1 MDQNLIGEINAIDGT
16 LTQPQIDEL
25 TRLSELQL
33 LMVGGGIGDAQV

>member
-1 MDQNLIGEINAIDGT
+1 MDQNLIGDINAIEDT
-16 LTQPQIDEL
+16 LSQAQTDDL